1 MDASPF
7 LLDLDSD
14 LVHTGLVARHNH
26 CTSVLLHIIMCSEL
40 ESPIARGI
48 IFFLSF
54 YCAFIILKYRRVY
67 PVQRVALAVKNVTV
81 KIPANAGSV
90 KMATIALIQT
100 RALVRRSFYRF
111 TLNFLISFDSCSLFY
126 LSVI

>member
-1 MDASPF
+1 
-7 LLDLDSD
+7 
-14 LVHTGLVARHNH
+14 
-26 CTSVLLHIIMCSEL
+26 
-40 ESPIARGI
+40 
-48 IFFLSF
+48 
-54 YCAFIILKYRRVY
+54 LKYRRVY

-111 TLNFLISFDSCSLFY
+111 TL
-126 LSVI
+126 

>member
-1 MDASPF
+1 MF
-7 LLDLDSD
+7 GTRKSD
-14 LVHTGLVARHNH
+14 CKGHYIL
-26 CTSVLLHIIMCSEL
+26 
-40 ESPIARGI
+40 
-48 IFFLSF
+48 FFLSF